1 MIITMAIAFVGVTQL
16 FKQSLGLPSRTP
28 EVAKVLRNVAKAEE
42 LLKKPYQENAM
53 LKAFR
58 SHAVG
63 NAKASK

>member
-42 LLKKPYQENAM
+42 LLKKTISGKCDVEGVSLACRW
-53 LKAFR
+53 KCK
-58 SHAVG
+58 SI
-63 NAKASK
+63 